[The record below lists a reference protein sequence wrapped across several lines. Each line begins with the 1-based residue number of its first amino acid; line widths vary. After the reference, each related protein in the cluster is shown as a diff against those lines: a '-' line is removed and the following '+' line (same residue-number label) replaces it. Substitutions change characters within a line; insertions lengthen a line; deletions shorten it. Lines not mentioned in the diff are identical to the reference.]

1 MKLSLASI
9 VATAGCLSTFPDQ
22 SEANQV
28 LCDLLA
34 QIRSGQLQFMTT
46 RFDFVGRSRQLEF
59 ASDFGFI
66 PSFIG
71 KTGVFQFFDGERRL
85 VEVEAPPPFAFF
97 VNATGLAPDCIDCK
111 AGIFLSKFLQC
122 NSTNAHDAALM
133 IPLEDELTYTTN
145 NEGSTDGW
153 ETTPMREL
161 PNTNSTPM
169 SLADIMATDVVVEEV
184 DNEVTENNFNLAV
197 YLYDSEENP
206 IACATLGAVSEEEKA
221 AYYNEIFSSVDEG
234 GDAATLADDSPSGGF
249 MLASVSVVGVSFIMI
264 GIFLVPV

>member
-28 LCDLLA
+28 DLLA

-46 RFDFVGRSRQLEF
+46 RFDFVGRSRQLLNS
-59 ASDFGFI
+59 ADFGRF
-66 PSFIG
+66 G
-71 KTGVFQFFDGERRL
+71 ETGVFQFFEGERRL
-85 VEVEAPPPFAFF
+85 VEGEAPPPFAFV

-169 SLADIMATDVVVEEV
+169 SLADFMATDVVVEEV

-221 AYYNEIFSSVDEG
+221 AYYDEIFSSVDEG

-264 GIFLVPV
+264 GIFLVTV